1 MRRDIFG
8 NVIVTS
14 SDYVSMI
21 SDELSFSKKYKLFV
35 NYTTGRGF
43 CLEHNEI
50 LPKTGLYAKIGRAH
64 V

>member
-21 SDELSFSKKYKLFV
+21 SDELSFSKKYKLIVALGIDQLAMF
-35 NYTTGRGF
+35 F
-43 CLEHNEI
+43 
-50 LPKTGLYAKIGRAH
+50 
-64 V
+64 